1 LSSIQ
6 QCSRSSGRLA
16 GEVPRGARTAEF
28 MIVEKLRFS
37 RTPSRVAL
45 MRLIRQRSR
54 GLVIPNR
61 YNKESEIS
69 IATGRFSRHS
79 RGRF

>member
-1 LSSIQ
+1 
-6 QCSRSSGRLA
+6 
-16 GEVPRGARTAEF
+16 